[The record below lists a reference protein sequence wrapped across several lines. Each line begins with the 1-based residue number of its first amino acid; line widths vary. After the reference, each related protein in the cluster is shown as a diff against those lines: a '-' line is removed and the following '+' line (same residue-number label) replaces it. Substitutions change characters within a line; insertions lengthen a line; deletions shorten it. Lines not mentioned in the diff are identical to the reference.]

1 MTIYELLEFKRIKA
15 KVEAFSK
22 TELGGLYAQNIT
34 AFASVSA
41 AQDALTLVEEASN
54 ILMRYGTLPLSQ
66 SHNLAPLLAEARRGN
81 TLTPHDF
88 YLISADINNINRLN
102 DFLKDKLN
110 DAPHLKGMLL
120 KELDLK
126 FLSAEIDKIITP
138 NLTIKDSASHELQ
151 RIRKNIRLSED
162 RLTKAANALLAK
174 YGSYLA
180 EQLITKR
187 EGHFVI
193 PLKTVHKNKV
203 DGVIYDISNSGQTIF
218 IEPQEIA
225 ILNNTLISYQN
236 DEIIEINRLLRALT
250 QKTLEYESDIINN
263 NVLLGEID
271 LIFAKAEYGNKIK
284 GFIPRFS
291 DERGV
296 TFKDAR
302 HPLLDPAIVV
312 ANSFH
317 LTADKYIIV
326 ISGPNAGGKTVALK
340 TIGLLVLMAKSG
352 LMLPVSSEPTLY
364 FYNEVYASIGDEQSL
379 TANLSTFSS
388 HVKRIG
394 EILHVATKDDLVLL
408 DELATGTSPE
418 EGEALALA
426 VTDFLRKAHI
436 TSIIS
441 SHYSRLKQYAY
452 DNPGILNASM
462 AFDEHNLLPLYEF
475 SENVPGR
482 SYGLVVAK
490 RFGISE
496 EVIKNAEAMLQ
507 KGVYEFE
514 STIGALRQKIHEVE
528 AQEKALKLSAIKL
541 SEAEAKT
548 KKLEARLERELS
560 KFQEE
565 KDERLKD
572 EVDAALGELN
582 ALVKETLSSG
592 GKAHE
597 IIAKKSEVEA
607 AFLSEKIQETDSDE
621 IIEIDDY
628 VLVKT
633 LDVRGKVT
641 KLKDEIATVTL
652 ESGKHLR
659 VSVSALRKTKK
670 QLSSK
675 KSPVVMTDLADTVVS
690 VKPEINLIGMR
701 VEEALNELAV
711 YLDKALFKHY
721 PKVTII
727 HGFGSGA
734 LRRAIHEYLKTL
746 PYVKSF
752 TLGGEFDG
760 RGGATIVVF

>member
-1 MTIYELLEFKRIKA
+1 MTIYELLEFSRIQQ
-15 KVEAFSK
+15 KVEAFAK
-22 TELGGLYAQNIT
+22 TELGMVNARNIMPYA
-34 AFASVSA
+34 SEA
-41 AQDALTLVEEASN
+41 AANEALSLVNEAST
-54 ILMRYGTLPLSQ
+54 ILVRFGTLPLSQ

-102 DFLKDKLN
+102 DFLKDKLS
-110 DAPHLKGMLL
+110 DAPKLKLMLL

-151 RIRKNIRLSED
+151 RIRKNIRSSED

-203 DGVIYDISNSGQTIF
+203 DGIIYDISNSGQTIF

-236 DEIIEINRLLRALT
+236 DEVIEINRLLRALT
-250 QKTLEYESDIINN
+250 QQTLTYESDIINN
-263 NVLLGEID
+263 NVLLGDID
-271 LIFAKAEYGNKIK
+271 LIFAKAEYGLKIN
-284 GFIPRFS
+284 GLIPRFVS
-291 DERGV
+291 KRGV
-296 TFKDAR
+296 SFKDAR
-302 HPLLDPAIVV
+302 HPLLDPETVV

-317 LTADKYIIV
+317 LCEDKYIIV

-352 LMLPVSSEPTLY
+352 LMLPVSREPTLY
-364 FYNEVYASIGDEQSL
+364 FYHEVYASIGDEQSL

-388 HVKRIG
+388 HVKRVG
-394 EILHVATKDDLVLL
+394 EILEVATKDDLVLL

-426 VTDFLRKAHI
+426 VTDYLRKNDISA
-436 TSIIS
+436 IIS

-490 RFGISE
+490 RFGINDD
-496 EVIKNAEAMLQ
+496 VIKNAESMLQ

-514 STIGALRQKIHEVE
+514 ATIGALRQKIHEVE
-528 AQEKALKLSAIKL
+528 EQTKALAARSATL
-541 SEAEAKT
+541 NAEEAKT
-548 KKLEARLERELS
+548 KKLEARLERELAAFQS
-560 KFQEE
+560 K
-565 KDERLKD
+565 KDELLKE
-572 EVDAALGELN
+572 EVDAALRQLD
-582 ALVKETLSSG
+582 ALVKETLQTG

-607 AFLSEKIQETDSDE
+607 QFKNEQSENVISDE
-621 IIEIDDY
+621 TIELGDY
-628 VLVKT
+628 VHVKT
-633 LDVRGKVT
+633 LDIAGKVT
-641 KLKDEIATVTL
+641 KIKDDVITVTL

-659 VSVSALRKTKK
+659 VSLHQLTKTTKK
-670 QLSSK
+670 SK
-675 KSPVVMTDLADTVVS
+675 GKKTPVVMTELQAQDMN

-701 VEEALNELAV
+701 VEEALNELAI

-734 LRRAIHEYLKTL
+734 LRRAIHAYLQTL

-752 TLGGEFDG
+752 ALGGEFDG
-760 RGGATIVVF
+760 RGGATVVVL